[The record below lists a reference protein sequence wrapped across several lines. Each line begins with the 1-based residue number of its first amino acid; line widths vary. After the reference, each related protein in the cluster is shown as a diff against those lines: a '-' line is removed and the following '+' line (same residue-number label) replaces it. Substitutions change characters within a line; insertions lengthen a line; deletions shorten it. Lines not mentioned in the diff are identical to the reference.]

1 MTDELSTDELAQ
13 MRERAENATPG
24 PWDWTTPPRAEL
36 QNPDGVPI
44 VRTATIGW
52 ADPPDAEFIA
62 RARTD
67 VPRLLDALE
76 AERASKRHWFREW
89 WAEGARRLT
98 AEAERDNAQALAA
111 ARAKDEV
118 HAINL
123 AGQAIV
129 RAHADRDRWK
139 AFGEGVLN
147 LVRRSQNDPH
157 FAVVN
162 IDAAGY
168 VGSVIRASDILALAN
183 EHKLL
188 ND

>member
-1 MTDELSTDELAQ
+1 MSDELTPVRIRAMRAAAKIRIGGPGDSTARDVLEL
-13 MRERAENATPG
+13 
-24 PWDWTTPPRAEL
+24 
-36 QNPDGVPI
+36 V
-44 VRTATIGW
+44 
-52 ADPPDAEFIA
+52 
-62 RARTD
+62 
-67 VPRLLDALE
+67 DALE
-76 AERASKRHWFREW
+76 AERAEVERL
-89 WAEGARRLT
+89 RRWK
-98 AEAERDNAQALAA
+98 AEALQ
-111 ARAKDEV
+111 V
-118 HAINL
+118 L
-123 AGQAIV
+123 AGWETVWEAQFPCDGGCNYNTGPEEQCTRHGRSASELWAAVDEI
-129 RAHADRDRWK
+129 RAQRDELRAERDRWK